1 MSTCPIKTWVRYEKS
16 IYVVEMLKRRTT
28 SIVQRFCTF
37 LKLSIKTVF
46 SCTIWGK
53 NTDQNN

>member
-1 MSTCPIKTWVRYEKS
+1 MGAIRKS

-37 LKLSIKTVF
+37 LKLSLKTVF
-46 SCTIWGK
+46 SCTILGK